1 MYFHIYCCG
10 KYIFR
15 KIFFMKVYISV
26 TSCVSDISLLDPC
39 VLSMPLKLLA
49 EWIDLAQNRD
59 SWRAL
64 VNEERNICLP

>member
-1 MYFHIYCCG
+1 
-10 KYIFR
+10 
-15 KIFFMKVYISV
+15 MKVYISV

-64 VNEERNICLP
+64 VNEERNICVP